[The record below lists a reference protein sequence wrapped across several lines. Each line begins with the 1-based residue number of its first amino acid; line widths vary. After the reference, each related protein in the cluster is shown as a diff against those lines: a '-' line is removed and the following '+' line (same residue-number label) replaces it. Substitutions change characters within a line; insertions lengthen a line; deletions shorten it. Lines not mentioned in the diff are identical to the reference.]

1 MASEAPTNH
10 SKKHNLSIYHQIK
23 ALKKAQDQFPR
34 TPIRSRGEANA
45 DQLQLAT
52 QTIQNK
58 NDSPQNTS
66 DRQASTERQQEHA
79 DDIYHTRKQSLHEA
93 MGNRADLGS
102 IDDSRVAH
110 RLQTNA
116 LHLNTLLT
124 DRKTRDDLVS
134 AGIIKRPS
142 VTHALQANATPKQRM
157 PLNELILR
165 GIHAGLEDQMKEK
178 ISDELNEAQNR
189 AKEISDQ
196 RLVAETDASKKRKDA
211 DRLSGDVEHDTK
223 AIDETTLSRASKLAS
238 GKSELEAAK
247 KAVSNINQEQLN
259 EIKALKEPPKL
270 VDMTMRAVATLMCI
284 DVQEML
290 ASNDFIPSILKF
302 TYDTNKATTEH
313 QKKIKK
319 EFLSNHDFTFERV
332 NSECKV
338 CGPLVKWVRSQVR
351 MVGLL
356 FHVGPLTQEIKELK
370 DTVVDKQK
378 QADALHATVKELEAK
393 SEGYKEEYQRI
404 VGRITELKN
413 GMAIMAVPTQ
423 TEAQPQPVD
432 ADITQTEVI
441 LNLEEE
447 FAWMLKE
454 KPLKEMILNLE
465 DALARRDD
473 KARDME
479 IKLSAENTTMAR
491 NHKLLQNKLRHS
503 GDQISRLEYDLGET
517 RLSMFK
523 LKRELSHTLGMH
535 ESSDDPYELTQ
546 LFARLQHQIA
556 EERMDNM
563 KQSTNSVQLKDN
575 LDKINHQ
582 LADKRIELKEQC
594 EENDRLKLENERL
607 TAESEAQGLE
617 RQRQKQREDEEH
629 LRQLEHDYGANEQV
643 IEAQMKLFEAAQ
655 MEINGEME
663 QNAEN
668 KYKALCMF
676 TSDDVA
682 LKIKWWRYND
692 VDYRHHLRQ
701 TMRVFSDR
709 ALHGNKVR
717 GLACD
722 YIKLIVEPEL
732 KVFMTDSTMNIMF
745 DCFETWRRENED
757 NIMRKPAAEIG
768 YMLYH
773 YPLGRLIDF
782 IRTESID
789 GNAFIER
796 VCRVKPKEEFIKEKT
811 GWKQMEIYQIESV
824 LFQHQCM
831 NQAEFEKNLD
841 SVLMN
846 DELPNS
852 IKDSIRDSMMSFDMV
867 TIHARVRHG
876 LNNAEFDEQMVNM
889 VDALF
894 ETNEKNKANDFVDD
908 FGDDF
913 VQKAYALIAEC
924 LIWNKDSDNV
934 AVTGAALRRYDWTCF
949 NCSNRN
955 FCAMVDG
962 QRNTDLSVCRLCGIS
977 HSYSIIL
984 EIRNGDTFLMAHQPN
999 EEDTVTTSAHA
1010 DDIDTLIQ
1018 STIRDN
1024 KFNLECP
1031 NETTNRQCPAMIRL
1045 CHCLIQY
1052 KRWLYTMS
1060 GTANKKLHKPIE
1072 VDLAQIDDETFRNVF
1087 IQSAEALPKLQKS
1100 HVDAIVQM
1108 MQDNDTY
1115 CTDAFLQM
1123 PKKTFCT
1130 QLKPLGIKMGLGAT
1144 LHKEIKNAL
1153 QIKARQIEFGPEF
1166 GAFLS
1171 SCIKSVQKDYHHVLR
1186 SHIHSDNQELIK
1198 NAFSFFSKTVHYD
1211 DTESEIKN
1219 CKSCQRR
1226 VLRAQRRVSEDINPT
1241 TDDTKEEI
1249 NTLKDTDSWTLN
1261 QYHTQSQLDI
1271 IHSYLVH
1278 FDWKAF
1284 IANKRDETDT
1294 DIATTKQQNENEFM
1308 NTLHNNEK
1316 YVTEYGFGVGHEYCY
1331 LSPKYNSIRA
1341 ETLWNTMQCISDGC
1355 FQDLLVK
1362 AIHLHG
1368 IALGKEYEDELYCKY
1383 FNLEYN
1389 IIRNEPIGIRHVVAI
1404 VMYTD
1409 LSKFCTAFRSTYRK
1423 LDHEVD
1429 ERQVTQRH
1437 RELYYYSRSMF
1448 EAIEFFGSMMHSQM
1462 KVYHG
1467 LSSVMHF
1474 DQFSAFFHQPISTTT
1489 DYAVAL
1495 RFSRGYGIIL
1505 TLKSGGIAEND
1516 PRKIPKYLSVSWLS
1530 AFPNEDERLFYGA
1543 YVVFKITNIHNIS
1556 DQTQHF
1562 TSHSGEL
1569 LMLNQ
1574 FQKAIQNEDVVWND
1588 DVMCQMLAKLIE
1600 LHCNT
1605 TDSAEEEA
1613 TADDCK
1619 SEVISTYGH
1628 SLFKHFCGNV
1638 TWICIRDF
1646 RVLPPKL
1653 LRAMFTNKDN
1663 KLSMMRILKL
1673 FPRIKEI
1680 VLNNI
1685 ELDQMIK
1692 DGDCYIDMASEH
1704 VMFSSD
1710 DRYGKYL
1717 KRISFKSKRR
1727 EDEKPISVFQRLENI
1742 YSKSFKE
1749 FQWSLEYQFEIE
1761 NTHNLIFINDVIVTA
1776 DKIKKL
1782 RQNLKELQRLQK
1794 DMKKER
1800 EVHRNERTKSEIQV
1814 KQFKQE
1820 LKEKDELISTEREQR
1835 EEILKKKQKE
1845 ISHLK
1850 GMQSQHE
1857 DIIAKLRSDDAT
1869 HQKRKKKKPK
1879 EKKGKDKKKSK
1890 TSTNSSKKPKP
1901 KKTNPKKKNRTG
1913 TVIEHPL
1920 NVKIRRKLPR
1930 MSAAEA
1936 KAMTGNAHHN
1946 EHQTKHKKR
1955 TRFKDDKRSRSSK
1968 DRSIP
1973 KKSSSTKQTR
1983 ASFSSIRRRERLRKS
1998 KNQMETMKQRTTKSG
2013 GDDSKRI
2020 SIQKALEEREQ
2031 LNDVMIRNK
2040 LEAEQKRIAKQAI
2053 ERNELLKSKQ
2063 DLEFKNEEITKL
2075 NESLEAERVAMRT
2088 EIEKLSFMRKDVES
2102 KQNQKQAEL
2111 ASQRAALEAETKR
2124 ISQESNDTIQKLRS
2138 DLALLTRMMDA
2149 VKRERDA
2156 ARQMMD
2162 AVEKEVLKESLE
2174 TERRAMVTQIQR
2186 LSFMRKDVLSKQKQ
2200 GQAELPRQ

>member
-1186 SHIHSDNQELIK
+1186 SHIQSDLFEPIK
-1198 NAFSFFSKTVHYD
+1198 NCFLFFRTTVHYTD
-1211 DTESEIKN
+1211 PISASERKN
-1219 CKSCQRR
+1219 CISCQRR
-1226 VLRAQRRVSEDINPT
+1226 VLRADEAVNTSESTASQLVEDA
-1241 TDDTKEEI
+1241 
-1249 NTLKDTDSWTLN
+1249 KDETPQVVMDPLSGTDSWTLN
-1261 QYHTQSQLDI
+1261 IDYAQKELDI
-1271 IHSYLVH
+1271 IHMYLVH
-1278 FDWKAF
+1278 FDWE
-1284 IANKRDETDT
+1284 DHETDIDTT
-1294 DIATTKQQNENEFM
+1294 DPNPNESMQSF
-1308 NTLHNNEK
+1308 HNSEK
-1316 YVTEYGFGVGHEYCY
+1316 YVSYGFGVGHEHCY
-1331 LSPKYNSIRA
+1331 LSPRYKSIRE
-1341 ETLWNTMQCISDGC
+1341 ETLCNTMERLSDDT
-1355 FQDLLVK
+1355 FQDLLIK
-1362 AIHLHG
+1362 AIQKHD
-1368 IALGKEYEDELYCKY
+1368 IALEEYKDELYCKY

-1389 IIRNEPIGIRHVVAI
+1389 IMRNEPIGIRHVLAI

-1423 LDHEVD
+1423 LEHEVD
-1429 ERQVTQRH
+1429 ENQVTQRH
-1437 RELYYYSRSMF
+1437 CQLYYYSRSLF
-1448 EAIEFFGSMMHSQM
+1448 EAIEFFGNHMASTLT
-1462 KVYHG
+1462 VYHG
-1467 LSSVMHF
+1467 LNRVMHF
-1474 DQFSAFFHQPISTTT
+1474 DQFTAFFHQPISTTT
-1489 DYAVAL
+1489 DKGVAN
-1495 RFSRGYGIIL
+1495 RFSEGVGIIL
-1505 TLKSGGIAEND
+1505 TLKSGGVAVND
-1516 PRKIPKYLSVSWLS
+1516 PRKIPKYLSVSWMS
-1530 AFPNEDERLFYGA
+1530 QFPEEDEKLFYGA
-1543 YVVFKITNIHNIS
+1543 YVVFKIHNI
-1556 DQTQHF
+1556 TE
-1562 TSHSGEL
+1562 SGSENSKGHKNEL
-1569 LMLNQ
+1569 LILNK
-1574 FQKAIQNEDVVWND
+1574 FQSVLQNGNVVWNK
-1588 DVMCQMLAKLIE
+1588 KLIRD
-1600 LHCNT
+1600 LVTFIQHYIAGNHT
-1605 TDSAEEEA
+1605 T
-1613 TADDCK
+1613 
-1619 SEVISTYGH
+1619 TYGQE
-1628 SLFKHFCGNV
+1628 LFHRFC
-1638 TWICIRDF
+1638 
-1646 RVLPPKL
+1646 
-1653 LRAMFTNKDN
+1653 
-1663 KLSMMRILKL
+1663 
-1673 FPRIKEI
+1673 
-1680 VLNNI
+1680 
-1685 ELDQMIK
+1685 
-1692 DGDCYIDMASEH
+1692 
-1704 VMFSSD
+1704 
-1710 DRYGKYL
+1710 
-1717 KRISFKSKRR
+1717 
-1727 EDEKPISVFQRLENI
+1727 
-1742 YSKSFKE
+1742 
-1749 FQWSLEYQFEIE
+1749 E
-1761 NTHNLIFINDVIVTA
+1761 NTHQI
-1776 DKIKKL
+1776 
-1782 RQNLKELQRLQK
+1782 
-1794 DMKKER
+1794 
-1800 EVHRNERTKSEIQV
+1800 
-1814 KQFKQE
+1814 
-1820 LKEKDELISTEREQR
+1820 
-1835 EEILKKKQKE
+1835 
-1845 ISHLK
+1845 
-1850 GMQSQHE
+1850 
-1857 DIIAKLRSDDAT
+1857 
-1869 HQKRKKKKPK
+1869 
-1879 EKKGKDKKKSK
+1879 
-1890 TSTNSSKKPKP
+1890 
-1901 KKTNPKKKNRTG
+1901 
-1913 TVIEHPL
+1913 
-1920 NVKIRRKLPR
+1920 
-1930 MSAAEA
+1930 
-1936 KAMTGNAHHN
+1936 
-1946 EHQTKHKKR
+1946 
-1955 TRFKDDKRSRSSK
+1955 
-1968 DRSIP
+1968 
-1973 KKSSSTKQTR
+1973 
-1983 ASFSSIRRRERLRKS
+1983 SIRRFNKLPKDILDVLLYDRDKLS
-1998 KNQMETMKQRTTKSG
+1998 FFPIMSLF
-2013 GDDSKRI
+2013 
-2020 SIQKALEEREQ
+2020 KALEEITFTDLQVNEFAPCSKQYVEAAMKYIRSAQNDHNIKLEKVVFQSVNQNDRKKNETLKQTANAYLDQINTMKWKIKYQLRDTHNVILTDDHYFHIKDVKECNVKEMIYLVKEICNTSDGLKAHKAPFIAWIEENNVDGAAFIKYKKESAFCEAMMNVYPNPVIQAASEQ
-2031 LNDVMIRNK
+2031 LYKALNEYNFSALFNEK
-2040 LEAEQKRIAKQAI
+2040 LEAEQERERTEKESQQLANALKAEQQKVAVLRQQLEKEKKTVKEIDALNDALDKQ
-2053 ERNELLKSKQ
+2053 K
-2063 DLEFKNEEITKL
+2063 EITRKKDERQKELENEMKQHEHDKAEREQIKSDLITEYEAKL
-2075 NESLEAERVAMRT
+2075 LQEKEKKYVQETEIVNQEMDALRDELKKYKQIAREKEERQNAFENEYEQDKIDTEQFKSDLITEYEAKENKLQSEVKSLEEHQQRLGK
-2088 EIEKLSFMRKDVES
+2088 EIA
-2102 KQNQKQAEL
+2102 Q
-2111 ASQRAALEAETKR
+2111 
-2124 ISQESNDTIQKLRS
+2124 
-2138 DLALLTRMMDA
+2138 
-2149 VKRERDA
+2149 
-2156 ARQMMD
+2156 
-2162 AVEKEVLKESLE
+2162 LKENE
-2174 TERRAMVTQIQR
+2174 KTFVNEINDVIQ
-2186 LSFMRKDVLSKQKQ
+2186 SKIILIKATSSEIDALRQKI
-2200 GQAELPRQ
+2200 ESHK

>member
-1 MASEAPTNH
+1 M
-10 SKKHNLSIYHQIK
+10 
-23 ALKKAQDQFPR
+23 
-34 TPIRSRGEANA
+34 
-45 DQLQLAT
+45 
-52 QTIQNK
+52 
-58 NDSPQNTS
+58 
-66 DRQASTERQQEHA
+66 
-79 DDIYHTRKQSLHEA
+79 
-93 MGNRADLGS
+93 
-102 IDDSRVAH
+102 
-110 RLQTNA
+110 
-116 LHLNTLLT
+116 
-124 DRKTRDDLVS
+124 
-134 AGIIKRPS
+134 
-142 VTHALQANATPKQRM
+142 
-157 PLNELILR
+157 
-165 GIHAGLEDQMKEK
+165 
-178 ISDELNEAQNR
+178 
-189 AKEISDQ
+189 
-196 RLVAETDASKKRKDA
+196 
-211 DRLSGDVEHDTK
+211 
-223 AIDETTLSRASKLAS
+223 
-238 GKSELEAAK
+238 
-247 KAVSNINQEQLN
+247 
-259 EIKALKEPPKL
+259 
-270 VDMTMRAVATLMCI
+270 
-284 DVQEML
+284 
-290 ASNDFIPSILKF
+290 
-302 TYDTNKATTEH
+302 
-313 QKKIKK
+313 
-319 EFLSNHDFTFERV
+319 
-332 NSECKV
+332 
-338 CGPLVKWVRSQVR
+338 
-351 MVGLL
+351 
-356 FHVGPLTQEIKELK
+356 
-370 DTVVDKQK
+370 
-378 QADALHATVKELEAK
+378 
-393 SEGYKEEYQRI
+393 
-404 VGRITELKN
+404 
-413 GMAIMAVPTQ
+413 
-423 TEAQPQPVD
+423 
-432 ADITQTEVI
+432 
-441 LNLEEE
+441 
-447 FAWMLKE
+447 
-454 KPLKEMILNLE
+454 
-465 DALARRDD
+465 
-473 KARDME
+473 
-479 IKLSAENTTMAR
+479 
-491 NHKLLQNKLRHS
+491 
-503 GDQISRLEYDLGET
+503 
-517 RLSMFK
+517 
-523 LKRELSHTLGMH
+523 
-535 ESSDDPYELTQ
+535 
-546 LFARLQHQIA
+546 
-556 EERMDNM
+556 
-563 KQSTNSVQLKDN
+563 
-575 LDKINHQ
+575 
-582 LADKRIELKEQC
+582 
-594 EENDRLKLENERL
+594 
-607 TAESEAQGLE
+607 
-617 RQRQKQREDEEH
+617 EDEE
-629 LRQLEHDYGANEQV
+629 EDEDAETPTDADV
-643 IEAQMKLFEAAQ
+643 IE
-655 MEINGEME
+655 
-663 QNAEN
+663 
-668 KYKALCMF
+668 
-676 TSDDVA
+676 
-682 LKIKWWRYND
+682 
-692 VDYRHHLRQ
+692 
-701 TMRVFSDR
+701 
-709 ALHGNKVR
+709 
-717 GLACD
+717 
-722 YIKLIVEPEL
+722 
-732 KVFMTDSTMNIMF
+732 
-745 DCFETWRRENED
+745 
-757 NIMRKPAAEIG
+757 
-768 YMLYH
+768 
-773 YPLGRLIDF
+773 
-782 IRTESID
+782 
-789 GNAFIER
+789 
-796 VCRVKPKEEFIKEKT
+796 
-811 GWKQMEIYQIESV
+811 
-824 LFQHQCM
+824 
-831 NQAEFEKNLD
+831 
-841 SVLMN
+841 
-846 DELPNS
+846 
-852 IKDSIRDSMMSFDMV
+852 
-867 TIHARVRHG
+867 
-876 LNNAEFDEQMVNM
+876 
-889 VDALF
+889 
-894 ETNEKNKANDFVDD
+894 
-908 FGDDF
+908 
-913 VQKAYALIAEC
+913 
-924 LIWNKDSDNV
+924 NKD
-934 AVTGAALRRYDWTCF
+934 RY
-949 NCSNRN
+949 
-955 FCAMVDG
+955 
-962 QRNTDLSVCRLCGIS
+962 IS
-977 HSYSIIL
+977 
-984 EIRNGDTFLMAHQPN
+984 
-999 EEDTVTTSAHA
+999 
-1010 DDIDTLIQ
+1010 
-1018 STIRDN
+1018 
-1024 KFNLECP
+1024 
-1031 NETTNRQCPAMIRL
+1031 
-1045 CHCLIQY
+1045 
-1052 KRWLYTMS
+1052 
-1060 GTANKKLHKPIE
+1060 
-1072 VDLAQIDDETFRNVF
+1072 
-1087 IQSAEALPKLQKS
+1087 
-1100 HVDAIVQM
+1100 
-1108 MQDNDTY
+1108 
-1115 CTDAFLQM
+1115 
-1123 PKKTFCT
+1123 
-1130 QLKPLGIKMGLGAT
+1130 
-1144 LHKEIKNAL
+1144 
-1153 QIKARQIEFGPEF
+1153 F
-1166 GAFLS
+1166 GA
-1171 SCIKSVQKDYHHVLR
+1171 
-1186 SHIHSDNQELIK
+1186 
-1198 NAFSFFSKTVHYD
+1198 
-1211 DTESEIKN
+1211 
-1219 CKSCQRR
+1219 
-1226 VLRAQRRVSEDINPT
+1226 
-1241 TDDTKEEI
+1241 
-1249 NTLKDTDSWTLN
+1249 
-1261 QYHTQSQLDI
+1261 
-1271 IHSYLVH
+1271 
-1278 FDWKAF
+1278 
-1284 IANKRDETDT
+1284 
-1294 DIATTKQQNENEFM
+1294 
-1308 NTLHNNEK
+1308 
-1316 YVTEYGFGVGHEYCY
+1316 EYGFGVMHEYHHLKPIYVSMYDEMLNGECP
-1331 LSPKYNSIRA
+1331 LDEIVFHN
-1341 ETLWNTMQCISDGC
+1341 
-1355 FQDLLVK
+1355 LLTK
-1362 AIHLHG
+1362 AIKKHK
-1368 IALGKEYEDELYCKY
+1368 IALSKDYVKKFVCKY
-1383 FNLEYN
+1383 YN
-1389 IIRNEPIGIRHVVAI
+1389 KRYRIIRNEPISIQHIFAI
-1404 VMYTD
+1404 VAYTD
-1409 LSKFCTAFRSTYRK
+1409 MTAFCTAFRKTYRRITK
-1423 LDHEVD
+1423 D
-1429 ERQVTQRH
+1429 ETDEDVTKRH
-1437 RELYYYSRSMF
+1437 VQLYYYSRGLF
-1448 EAIEFFGSMMHSQM
+1448 ESIEFFGSHMNEQLT
-1462 KVYHG
+1462 VYHG
-1467 LSSVMHF
+1467 LNREMTF
-1474 DQFSAFFHQPISTTT
+1474 IKFTAYFNQPISSTTSFRS
-1489 DYAVAL
+1489 AQQ
-1495 RFSRGYGIIL
+1495 FSVGSGGNSGIIL
-1505 TLKSGGIAEND
+1505 TLRSGAKHKNE
-1516 PRKIPKYLSVSWLS
+1516 PTKIPKYLSVSWLS

>member
-1516 PRKIPKYLSVSWLS
+1516 PRKIPKYLSVSWMS
-1530 AFPNEDERLFYGA
+1530 QFPEEDEKLFYGA
-1543 YVVFKITNIHNIS
+1543 HVMFKIHNITES
-1556 DQTQHF
+1556 SNLRGHRM
-1562 TSHSGEL
+1562 EL
-1569 LMLNQ
+1569 QIFNK
-1574 FQKAIQNEDVVWND
+1574 FQSVLQNE
-1588 DVMCQMLAKLIE
+1588 
-1600 LHCNT
+1600 T
-1605 TDSAEEEA
+1605 
-1613 TADDCK
+1613 
-1619 SEVISTYGH
+1619 
-1628 SLFKHFCGNV
+1628 V
-1638 TWICIRDF
+1638 TW
-1646 RVLPPKL
+1646 
-1653 LRAMFTNKDN
+1653 N
-1663 KLSMMRILKL
+1663 
-1673 FPRIKEI
+1673 
-1680 VLNNI
+1680 LNN
-1685 ELDQMIK
+1685 
-1692 DGDCYIDMASEH
+1692 A
-1704 VMFSSD
+1704 
-1710 DRYGKYL
+1710 
-1717 KRISFKSKRR
+1717 
-1727 EDEKPISVFQRLENI
+1727 
-1742 YSKSFKE
+1742 
-1749 FQWSLEYQFEIE
+1749 
-1761 NTHNLIFINDVIVTA
+1761 
-1776 DKIKKL
+1776 
-1782 RQNLKELQRLQK
+1782 
-1794 DMKKER
+1794 
-1800 EVHRNERTKSEIQV
+1800 
-1814 KQFKQE
+1814 
-1820 LKEKDELISTEREQR
+1820 
-1835 EEILKKKQKE
+1835 
-1845 ISHLK
+1845 
-1850 GMQSQHE
+1850 
-1857 DIIAKLRSDDAT
+1857 
-1869 HQKRKKKKPK
+1869 K
-1879 EKKGKDKKKSK
+1879 EKKRIQDLVTFIKHEQNANGATIEGHYITSYGKELFHHFCA
-1890 TSTNSSKKPKP
+1890 N
-1901 KKTNPKKKNRTG
+1901 
-1913 TVIEHPL
+1913 
-1920 NVKIRRKLPR
+1920 IR
-1930 MSAAEA
+1930 
-1936 KAMTGNAHHN
+1936 
-1946 EHQTKHKKR
+1946 
-1955 TRFKDDKRSRSSK
+1955 
-1968 DRSIP
+1968 
-1973 KKSSSTKQTR
+1973 
-1983 ASFSSIRRRERLRKS
+1983 
-1998 KNQMETMKQRTTKSG
+1998 
-2013 GDDSKRI
+2013 RI
-2020 SIQKALEEREQ
+2020 SIKRLNTLPKEILDALFCTQTVDKFALIPIVKLFESVEEITLTDLVVNEFAGHCKQYIEAAIECIQIAHTDHNIKLEKIAFQSTNPNDRKQNATLKAMGRRYANQTNKMNWKIQYELRETHNVLLTDEHYFHIKDIKECNVKEMIYLVKEICDESEVLRAHKATFIAWVAENNVDGTEFIKYKKESAFCEAIMNVETPSKQLYKAL
-2031 LNDVMIRNK
+2031 NDYNFSAVFNEK
-2040 LEAEQKRIAKQAI
+2040 LEAEQERERMEKEMIAAELVLDEGEEYEQFKSDLIMEYGAKENKLQSEMRLLEEHKERLKEQILELKDNEKAF
-2053 ERNELLKSKQ
+2053 RNEINDVIQSKIRLIKATSSEI
-2063 DLEFKNEEITKL
+2063 DALRKKIKMYITK
-2075 NESLEAERVAMRT
+2075 T
-2088 EIEKLSFMRKDVES
+2088 IEPDK
-2102 KQNQKQAEL
+2102 
-2111 ASQRAALEAETKR
+2111 
-2124 ISQESNDTIQKLRS
+2124 
-2138 DLALLTRMMDA
+2138 
-2149 VKRERDA
+2149 
-2156 ARQMMD
+2156 
-2162 AVEKEVLKESLE
+2162 
-2174 TERRAMVTQIQR
+2174 
-2186 LSFMRKDVLSKQKQ
+2186 
-2200 GQAELPRQ
+2200 